1 MDKKKHTLKVIS
13 IINHKGGVGKTITAQ
28 NLGAALTELKQNVL
42 LIDFDPQH
50 NLSKHCGVTKENI
63 EKGRTI
69 SDLIKGTTDQFQPY
83 QANENGK
90 MYIIP
95 STEQLAI
102 DNIEFSAEENAE
114 EIPMHLK
121 NIMDRIDLLDTFDYA
136 IIDSAPGSSM
146 LMVNSLYAADLV
158 LLPIADLDSMDGV
171 ETVVSMMEGN
181 NLPAKARY
189 IITKYDVRIKTNREI
204 RDVLIY
210 NYGESTMHSTIR
222 VCNALSEAARNNTD
236 VFEYAPKSNGAQDY
250 ATLAKEIHGQR
261 KKLFPKK

>member
-63 EKGRTI
+63 EEGRTI

-121 NIMDRIDLLDTFDYA
+121 NTLKMKWYHQKLSFLLR
-136 IIDSAPGSSM
+136 
-146 LMVNSLYAADLV
+146 L
-158 LLPIADLDSMDGV
+158 
-171 ETVVSMMEGN
+171 
-181 NLPAKARY
+181 
-189 IITKYDVRIKTNREI
+189 
-204 RDVLIY
+204 
-210 NYGESTMHSTIR
+210 
-222 VCNALSEAARNNTD
+222 
-236 VFEYAPKSNGAQDY
+236 
-250 ATLAKEIHGQR
+250 
-261 KKLFPKK
+261 